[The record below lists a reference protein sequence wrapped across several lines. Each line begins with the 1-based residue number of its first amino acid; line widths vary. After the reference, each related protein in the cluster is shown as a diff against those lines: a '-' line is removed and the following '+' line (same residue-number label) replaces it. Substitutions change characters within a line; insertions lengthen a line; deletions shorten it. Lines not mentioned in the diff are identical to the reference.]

1 MVSAITLLPILHGL
15 AGVALLGAITYQ
27 LAAMVRR
34 RAAPTGVLVDPQT
47 GVNQAFVVAII
58 ILYVAQIILGAIFYA
73 AYRPNVRI
81 PLEDMFLFKAVGI
94 FQTKEY
100 FAGIGMVLL
109 PLYFWLWRPNAATPP
124 RRDRLI
130 ITSMLAFILWWDFL
144 VGHVL
149 NNLQGSA

>member
-1 MVSAITLLPILHGL
+1 MVSAITILLILHGL
-15 AGVALLGAITYQ
+15 AGLVLLGAITFQ
-27 LAAMVRR
+27 LVSIARHH
-34 RAAPTGVLVDPQT
+34 AAPMGVSAGHHT
-47 GVNQAFVVAII
+47 RTNQLFVAAII
-58 ILYVAQIILGAIFYA
+58 FLYVAQIILGAILYP

-109 PLYFWLWRPNAATPP
+109 PLYFWLWRPAFTDTC